1 MVTQSTEVS
10 DITAIASAKT
20 VDVKAGTG
28 ISMVDGALT
37 QSNDGSIRYE
47 ATTGD
52 ITLGELSTGTMD
64 TTIGKVAVIAT
75 TGDILDLET
84 DTSTVDITA
93 SDLLMTAGKG
103 IAASDNHLE
112 TRVLNL
118 TAKAGSGSIYLDET
132 NGVKV
137 RDVSL
142 TVERVNDDG
151 TTTTTSPADSQE
163 DLTTLAGT
171 GNIVLNSAT
180 GNIVITDATDEN
192 VLGVTATGSSA
203 NILLNAAAGAVDIQT
218 GVMSA
223 NGNISINASSM
234 VTQSTE
240 VSDITALAT
249 GKTIDVKAG
258 TGISMVD
265 GALTQSNNG
274 NIRYEAT
281 TGDIML
287 GELSTGIADTTT
299 GKVAVIATTGDILD
313 LAEDSSTVDITA
325 SDLLMTAGKGIAES
339 ANHLETRVLN
349 LTSMAN
355 DGSIYLD
362 ETNGVTVK
370 EVSLMVERV
379 NNNGTTTTT
388 LPADSQEDL
397 TSLAGTGNIVLNS
410 ATGNIVITDASDA
423 NALGVSATG
432 SSANIL
438 LNAAAGAVDIQT
450 GVTSANGNISINA
463 GTTASQS
470 TAAADITASATG
482 KTVDVKAG
490 TGISM
495 VDGALTQ
502 SNNGNIRYEATT
514 GDITLEELN
523 AGTRD
528 VSVTA
533 TNGSIT
539 ESGSDSEADIIGNTL
554 NLAVTGTTS
563 TIGTEANTLEINA
576 VNLNASTSGGN
587 IYLNDIVGG
596 VAVGLVTTGGTTSG
610 TVNLMAT
617 NGSLLEW
624 GSDLEADI
632 VGETLNL
639 VVTGPTSTIG
649 RAENVL
655 EVDAGSNTLN
665 AKTSGGNIYLNE
677 ILGDASI
684 GLIDAGGKEGGQVYL
699 IVTDG
704 GITESGDD
712 PEADIV
718 GKSVI
723 LVVNEKK
730 GAPVGDP
737 ENMIEI
743 SSPELNIENPEGNT
757 YVDLNGTAG
766 SLQFNELPE
775 GMIIDR
781 AHLPAL
787 IVFNSRIIGGD
798 QIDGLLHAETTLGVY
813 QFQMQQPLIFRD
825 LPLPSQILPAG
836 DDDHEL
842 SLVNNVIK

>member
-1 MVTQSTEVS
+1 
-10 DITAIASAKT
+10 
-20 VDVKAGTG
+20 
-28 ISMVDGALT
+28 MVDGALT
-37 QSNDGSIRYE
+37 QSNNGNIRYE

-52 ITLGELSTGTMD
+52 ITLGELSTGTAD
-64 TTIGKVAVIAT
+64 TTIGKVAVIAS
-75 TGDILDLET
+75 TGDIFDLAE

-103 IAASDNHLE
+103 IAASGNHLE
-112 TRVLNL
+112 TTVLNL
-118 TAKAGSGSIYLDET
+118 TAKANNGSIYLDET

-180 GNIVITDATDEN
+180 GNIVITDASDAN
-192 VLGVTATGSSA
+192 ALGVSATGSSA

-223 NGNISINASSM
+223 NGNISINAGTTVS
-234 VTQSTE
+234 QSTSA
-240 VSDITALAT
+240 SDITALAS
-249 GKTIDVKAG
+249 GKTVDVKAG
-258 TGISMVD
+258 SGISMVD

-274 NIRYEAT
+274 NIRYE
-281 TGDIML
+281 
-287 GELSTGIADTTT
+287 S
-299 GKVAVIATTGDILD
+299 
-313 LAEDSSTVDITA
+313 
-325 SDLLMTAGKGIAES
+325 
-339 ANHLETRVLN
+339 
-349 LTSMAN
+349 
-355 DGSIYLD
+355 
-362 ETNGVTVK
+362 
-370 EVSLMVERV
+370 
-379 NNNGTTTTT
+379 
-388 LPADSQEDL
+388 
-397 TSLAGTGNIVLNS
+397 
-410 ATGNIVITDASDA
+410 
-423 NALGVSATG
+423 
-432 SSANIL
+432 
-438 LNAAAGAVDIQT
+438 
-450 GVTSANGNISINA
+450 
-463 GTTASQS
+463 
-470 TAAADITASATG
+470 
-482 KTVDVKAG
+482 
-490 TGISM
+490 
-495 VDGALTQ
+495 
-502 SNNGNIRYEATT
+502 TT

-523 AGTRD
+523 AGTGD

-539 ESGSDSEADIIGNTL
+539 ESGSDSEADIVGQTV

-563 TIGTEANTLEINA
+563 SIGTEANTFEINA

-587 IYLNDIVGG
+587 IYLNDIAGG
-596 VAVGLVTTGGTTSG
+596 VAVGLVTTGGTTNG
-610 TVNLMAT
+610 TVNLTAT
-617 NGSLLEW
+617 NGSLVEW

-649 RAENVL
+649 TAENVL

-704 GITESGDD
+704 GITESGAD

-737 ENMIEI
+737 KNMIEI

-787 IVFNSRIIGGD
+787 LVFNSKIIGGD
-798 QIDGLLHAETTLGVY
+798 QIDGLLHAETALGVY
-813 QFQMQQPLIFRD
+813 QFQMQQPQIFRD
-825 LPLPSQILPAG
+825 LPLPSQILPDG